1 MQSPR
6 LNTGQRIGDFAL
18 WLAFCAF
25 FAAIVSH
32 G

>member
-1 MQSPR
+1 MTSPH
-6 LNTGQRIGDFAL
+6 LNTGQRVGDMAL

-25 FAAIVSH
+25 FAVIVSH

>member
-1 MQSPR
+1 MQTPR

-25 FAAIVSH
+25 FAVVISH

>member
-1 MQSPR
+1 MTSPR
-6 LNTGQRIGDFAL
+6 LDVGQRIGDWAL

-25 FAAIVSH
+25 FAVVISH

>member
-6 LNTGQRIGDFAL
+6 LNTGQRIGDMAL
-18 WLAFCAF
+18 WLAFTAF
-25 FAAIVSH
+25 FAVVISH